1 MTGPDPSTP
10 DLRAAHRA
18 RHLAAAPDAAGDL
31 DADEDDEGDGWVPEP
46 GREGRRTRVRP
57 AAEGS
62 GTAQLAEG
70 SGTAQLAGEDWPA
83 AGDPAGGWRLAREFG
98 DPHRPVPSADAD
110 LARREPAHA
119 SEGDPV
125 PRDPAH
131 GADAYPLWPAP
142 PGAADAGPVWPEPVE
157 TGEPAG
163 TDPAQTG
170 EPTTRKSRAG
180 RNLPAAIGVGL
191 LLGGAV
197 LASLLLW
204 KPAFYG
210 VIVLAVWIATWE
222 LVRAVA
228 GSGLRPPMIPLL
240 LGGTAMMGMAW
251 YGGAEA
257 LLYGLLGTVLAVL
270 VWRLADGPAGY
281 QGDLLAGLLIATYA
295 PFLGGFVV
303 LLLAPDDGHLR
314 VLAMLIGVVLSDTG
328 GYVFGVFL
336 GRRKLAPSVS
346 PGKSWEGLGGSVFT
360 AAVGGAL
367 IAELMF
373 GDDWWRGVVFG
384 VTVAIGSTL
393 GDLAESLLKRDLKVK
408 DMSNL
413 LPGHGGL
420 MDRLDSIL
428 IAAPAAYTVLTLL
441 IPPG

>member
-1 MTGPDPSTP
+1 M
-10 DLRAAHRA
+10 
-18 RHLAAAPDAAGDL
+18 
-31 DADEDDEGDGWVPEP
+31 
-46 GREGRRTRVRP
+46 
-57 AAEGS
+57 
-62 GTAQLAEG
+62 
-70 SGTAQLAGEDWPA
+70 
-83 AGDPAGGWRLAREFG
+83 DPA
-98 DPHRPVPSADAD
+98 V
-110 LARREPAHA
+110 
-119 SEGDPV
+119 
-125 PRDPAH
+125 
-131 GADAYPLWPAP
+131 
-142 PGAADAGPVWPEPVE
+142 PVE
-157 TGEPAG
+157 TAEPARR
-163 TDPAQTG
+163 A
-170 EPTTRKSRAG
+170 SRAG

-191 LLGGAV
+191 LLGGVV

-210 VIVLAVWIATWE
+210 VVVLAVWIAIWE
-222 LVRAVA
+222 LVRAVS
-228 GSGLRPPMIPLL
+228 GSGLKPPMIPLL

-257 LLYGLLGTVLAVL
+257 LLYGLLGTVIAVL

-281 QGDLLAGLLIATYA
+281 QGDLLTGVLIATYG

-346 PGKSWEGLGGSVFT
+346 PGKSWEGLGGSVLT

-367 IAELMF
+367 IVEFML

-441 IPPG
+441 VPPG